1 MQLGPLTIC
10 GEVTVLHGGFLLASQ
25 LCHPRPLSELAK
37 SDWPVVG
44 KPILEALEEICTS
57 HSSYPPQPDAWKK
70 KAAVILWSK
79 VLFSEA
85 PAVSL
90 NQRWKDDAFFSVSS
104 MIPEVNRT
112 VLFELFMAANA
123 PRLFT
128 ELLLVLPEPLCR
140 RELEAL
146 VAYVAKETSPRDV
159 RFYLDVWWEIMK
171 HKAGQEDRL
180 TLLFRNV
187 SRQCLPEPDDTGQAP
202 KRFKSDA
209 PPSTHPPL
217 ETNVLPILTEGLKL
231 IQGSVCPAKM
241 KCYALA
247 NLVDLVSMSLAACDA
262 ESVPIKT
269 YLVKVSS
276 VVTLWCSDCDNRYSK
291 SELDE
296 KVKEAERSVSLLS
309 VAQTS
314 KAFLLIDLAFLHAL
328 LEEWSTELQDFLND
342 PEQVCYE
349 SYRLL
354 DCLASLQKRLAR
366 YAESGGDL
374 EDETAKA
381 VARLSELVAD
391 FLKSVSLKPCNNE
404 AKKDVVASVAM
415 VIIDKR
421 MDRHEEVCSVFAA
434 EKDWALTEE
443 WADCLVKNKELFRDP
458 GTVLKL
464 AQTLANSSQDAQ
476 SQGQA
481 ARVAK
486 VILEC
491 YTALPLT
498 DQNQVISGILATWG
512 RKGLSGASPAFSEGF
527 QEELNVAFNQII
539 QSVSGEGF
547 QRVVA
552 AVSRL
557 VVLNPEATVKKIYHL
572 VVANLGTHLFLAE
585 ILCCFPALRFQEG
598 QDAGDASA
606 NLLLACLRETIWDRL
621 TSAKEKEQFLEFLGY
636 LLQPNGAHPLL
647 SPAEVT
653 RSLVLPFLKS
663 DSPCVELCLRILDQ
677 ALKVPSEPDWI
688 HACHPFPLLL
698 SLCKLLDGF
707 AQYWHEP
714 EGHHACSFETKDL
727 VATNLAR
734 LCHALSAQKDSFS
747 PALWDQSVSWL
758 HRKAGALDWT
768 VGLRLESVYG
778 EHFKK
783 EVPSTLFE
791 VCKLPQ
797 EEWTSRSDGQYGPGS
812 GLLAWMECCCVSTA
826 LREKMLVLLTVNVDN
841 PEEVNLFSKGFL
853 VALVQVFPW
862 CSQTEW
868 RRLVHVIQS
877 LLEREVLYVPYS
889 LEYVPFLPLLDF
901 RPFAFHLQLSVLLLR
916 VFQFLCGSSG
926 AGWMPSAAWKH
937 LSRLYCLSVS
947 DLLGSAKEAARGMRR
962 AEDPRGGVRQELSF
976 TYVQIFC
983 HVLHVAA
990 MLPEDGTAEALLVLS
1005 LEVLSQYEVLYEAD
1019 ESLGSSLRKAN
1030 ERHFLESIAENVTN
1044 KEVRTMLLQKLRKL

>member
-10 GEVTVLHGGFLLASQ
+10 GEVTILHGGFLLASQ

-37 SDWPVVG
+37 SDWPLVG
-44 KPILEALEEICTS
+44 KPIMEALEEICTS

-90 NQRWKDDAFFSVSS
+90 NQRWKDDAFFSVSN
-104 MIPEVNRT
+104 MIPEINRT

-123 PRLFT
+123 PQLFT

-146 VAYVAKETSPRDV
+146 VEYVAKETSQRDV

-180 TLLFRNV
+180 TLLFRSV
-187 SRQCLPEPDDTGQAP
+187 SHQCLPEPDDVGQPP
-202 KRFKSDA
+202 KRFKSDG
-209 PPSTHPPL
+209 PPSAHSSP
-217 ETNVLPILTEGLKL
+217 ETSVLPILADGLKL
-231 IQGSVCPAKM
+231 IWRSVSPAKM

-247 NLVDLVSMSLAACDA
+247 NLLDVLSISIAACDA
-262 ESVPIKT
+262 DSLPIQT

-276 VVTLWCSDCDNRYSK
+276 VVTLWSNDCDNCYGK
-291 SELDE
+291 TELDE

-309 VAQTS
+309 VAQAS
-314 KAFLLIDLAFLHAL
+314 KALLLVDLGFLRTL
-328 LEEWSTELQDFLND
+328 LEEWSPELQGFLND
-342 PEQVCYE
+342 PEHVCYE

-354 DCLASLQKRLAR
+354 DCLALLEKRLAR
-366 YAESGGDL
+366 YAESGDL
-374 EDETAKA
+374 EEETAKA
-381 VARLSELVAD
+381 MVGLSTLVAD
-391 FLKSVSLKPCNNE
+391 FLKSISLKPCSKE
-404 AKKDVVASVAM
+404 CKMDIVASVAM
-415 VIIDKR
+415 VIINKR
-421 MDRHEEVCSVFAA
+421 MDRHAEVCSVFAA
-434 EKDWALTEE
+434 EKDWALTEG
-443 WADCLVKNKELFRDP
+443 WAACLEKNKELFREP
-458 GTVLKL
+458 GTILKL
-464 AQTLANSSQDAQ
+464 VQTLADGSKDAK

-498 DQNQVISGILATWG
+498 DQNKVISGVLATWG

-557 VVLNPEATVKKIYHL
+557 VALNPEATIKKIYNL
-572 VVANLGTHLFLAE
+572 VVSNLGTHLFLAE

-598 QDAGDASA
+598 QDSMDLSVT
-606 NLLLACLRETIWDRL
+606 LLLACLRETVFDRL
-621 TSAKEKEQFLEFLGY
+621 VCAKEKEQFLEFLGY
-636 LLQPNGAHPLL
+636 LLQPNGANPLF

-653 RSLVLPFLKS
+653 QSLVLPFLKS

-688 HACHPFPLLL
+688 HACHPFPLVL
-698 SLCKLLDGF
+698 SLCKFLDGF

-714 EGHHACSFETKDL
+714 EARHTCSFETKDL
-727 VATNLAR
+727 VAANLAR
-734 LCHALSAQKDSFS
+734 LCDALSAQKDSLS

-768 VGLRLESVYG
+768 IGLRLESVYG

-791 VCKLPQ
+791 VCKLPE
-797 EEWTSRSDGQYGPGS
+797 EEWTSRSDGQYGAGS

-826 LREKMLVLLTVNVDN
+826 LREKMLVLLTVNIDN

-862 CSQTEW
+862 CSQSEW
-868 RRLVHVIQS
+868 RHLIHVIKS

-916 VFQFLCGSSG
+916 AFQFLCGSSG
-926 AGWMPSAAWKH
+926 AGWMPSVAWKH
-937 LSRLYCLSVS
+937 LSRLYCLSIS
-947 DLLGSAKEAARGMRR
+947 DLLGSAKEVARGTWRT
-962 AEDPRGGVRQELSF
+962 EDPRNGVRRELSF
-976 TYVQIFC
+976 TYIQIFC

-990 MLPEDGTAEALLVLS
+990 MLPEEATAEALLVLS